1 MARTYAVWGSC
12 QKIENAIW
20 DNLVIAWITFQQD
33 KLVIA
38 WSVPDGEPDPQ
49 WVRQSMKIVVQVE
62 ASEVLAQV

>member
-1 MARTYAVWGSC
+1 MKRAKFCTLVARTYAVWGSC

-49 WVRQSMKIVVQVE
+49 WVR
-62 ASEVLAQV
+62 

>member
-49 WVRQSMKIVVQVE
+49 WVR
-62 ASEVLAQV
+62 